1 MDGGVHRR
9 RPERE
14 TLTDFALMRY
24 EEALREE
31 YGEILTAL
39 VEKIQQPTKVQCN
52 QEEGDLRL
60 LEEGWAIKAK
70 RKFARF
76 SEKQKAFLKGVFDKG
91 QRESEKLDGKQAARA
106 MKKAKKEDGS
116 AMFMGEEYLTP
127 LQCASY
133 FSRLAAALRR
143 GELTGE
149 VAQPPPEENV
159 EKNEDGEEG
168 QEIDPKEFAGQ
179 GELDM
184 EQVKTRLPDILT

>member
-1 MDGGVHRR
+1 
-9 RPERE
+9 
-14 TLTDFALMRY
+14 MRY

-133 FSRLAAALRR
+133 FSPCSS
-143 GELTGE
+143 T
-149 VAQPPPEENV
+149 
-159 EKNEDGEEG
+159 EKGR
-168 QEIDPKEFAGQ
+168 
-179 GELDM
+179 
-184 EQVKTRLPDILT
+184 THR